1 MVTLS
6 YVGGGYPIAA
16 DAQVFKLNST
26 SDINAKLSA
35 EKDGS
40 FIIGG
45 SLDMNISEMTGMTFE
60 PAKVCQLYQKAL
72 ADVNK
77 LSVGFNVGYD
87 VENGMIVSIQ
97 NPEKLAGQLVNPIV
111 NVLQG
116 ELNSIASDTKSKVT
130 EILSEKTNG
139 ATDKIA
145 EFTNIQ
151 KSIDASKAKMEDMN
165 KQLELKK
172 KELSKRIEELTK
184 QATSKAVEKVVG
196 DTDIKSGL
204 KSLLKK

>member
-1 MVTLS
+1 MV
-6 YVGGGYPIAA
+6 
-16 DAQVFKLNST
+16 
-26 SDINAKLSA
+26 
-35 EKDGS
+35 
-40 FIIGG
+40 
-45 SLDMNISEMTGMTFE
+45 
-60 PAKVCQLYQKAL
+60 
-72 ADVNK
+72 
-77 LSVGFNVGYD
+77 
-87 VENGMIVSIQ
+87 VSIQ

-130 EILSEKTNG
+130 AILSEKTNG

-151 KSIDASKAKMEDMN
+151 KSIDASKSKMEDMN

-172 KELSKRIEELTK
+172 KELSKRIEDLTK
-184 QATSKAVEKVVG
+184 QATSKAVEKVIG